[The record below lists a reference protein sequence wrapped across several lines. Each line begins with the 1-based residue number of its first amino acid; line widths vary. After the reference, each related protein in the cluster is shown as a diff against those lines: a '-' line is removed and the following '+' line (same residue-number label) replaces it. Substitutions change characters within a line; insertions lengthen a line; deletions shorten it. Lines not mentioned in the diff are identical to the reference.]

1 MKTKKLLLGLAVLA
15 LVSTGLLA
23 NGLNLNGL
31 GSRAIA
37 MGGAFMGL
45 ANDYSA
51 VFWNP
56 AGLTQLRHPQFF
68 LSGTVLVP
76 KGTYA
81 FAPAGV
87 DAKTLGRIYQAG
99 ILGYL
104 HPIGDS
110 IVVGLAAYTPSGIG
124 TEWDGVALSPLS
136 GLTAFDWESMFGVF
150 TLSPVLAVKL
160 SEWVSVGA
168 TFNVNY
174 ALLNTKKPA
183 NLGPAGFSQYTEKL
197 HGWAYGATFGI
208 HIRPAPWISIGG
220 TYRTQST
227 VTLKGT
233 ADMPGAALL
242 SLPTSSDASRGAT
255 YPMWFGGGVA
265 IKPIPSL
272 TITADA
278 QFTNWKK
285 LQQIDVVYSNVGWET
300 FFAPAGTILL
310 KWENKTQF
318 RFGLEYMVNA
328 NWAVRAGYYTDK
340 DPSPD
345 ATLNILLPQVTYNA
359 FNIGIGYS
367 NDRIAFDIGMEALF
381 GNKATA
387 PLPPVGVMPGVHG
400 MDIYAPNIAFT
411 YKF

>member
-15 LVSTGLLA
+15 LVSTGLMA

-31 GSRAIA
+31 GSRAIS

-51 VFWNP
+51 IFWNP

-76 KGTYA
+76 KGTYT

-110 IVVGLAAYTPSGIG
+110 IIVGLAAYTPSGIG

-136 GLTAFDWESMFGVF
+136 KGTAFDWESMFGVF
-150 TLSPVLAVKL
+150 TLSPVVAVKL

-183 NLGPAGFSQYTEKL
+183 VLGQYTEKL
-197 HGWAYGATFGI
+197 HGWAYGATIGI
-208 HIRPAPWISIGG
+208 HVRPASWISFGG

-242 SLPTSSDASRGAT
+242 GFPTSSDASRGAT

-285 LQQIDVVYSNVGWET
+285 LQEIDVIYSSAQWQGA
-300 FFAPAGTILL
+300 FAPSGTFLL
-310 KWENKTQF
+310 NWENRTQF
-318 RFGLEYMVNA
+318 RFGVEYMVNS

-345 ATLNILLPQVTYNA
+345 NTLNILLPQVTYNA
-359 FNIGIGYS
+359 FNFGVGYS
-367 NDRIAFDIGMEALF
+367 NDKIAFDIGMEALF
-381 GNKATA
+381 GKKATS
-387 PLPPVGVMPGVHG
+387 PFPGGVMPGVHG
-400 MDIYAPNIAFT
+400 MNIYAPNIAFT